1 MPGMTPKGLSY
12 DEKETLRSCVEEA
25 EGFTLFELLIRSE
38 VHVRASHRLAEG
50 SSTSNA
56 PVAEAILNR
65 IKRIICE
72 WEDMPMAS
80 RPWLKGMMLY
90 FIHTHDGYGD
100 FHSPVGFDDD
110 VNVLNACLKLI
121 DREDLC
127 LDVEAFE

>member
-1 MPGMTPKGLSY
+1 MPGTTPKGLSY
-12 DEKETLRSCVEEA
+12 DEKEILRRCVEEA
-25 EGFTLFELLIRSE
+25 EGFTLFELLTRSE
-38 VHVRASHRLAEG
+38 VHVRAAHRMAEG
-50 SSTSNA
+50 ACASNA
-56 PVAEAILNR
+56 PVAEAILER

-72 WEDMPMAS
+72 WEDMPDNA

-121 DREDLC
+121 DRDGLC
-127 LDVEAFE
+127 LDLEAFG